1 MEITIS
7 IHPFKFGK
15 RFEFQVKT
23 SISDASFGKSPVSFQ
38 EPLRLFAL
46 EPVDVV
52 CLVAHAAA
60 ENGEPAPP
68 ENVPPEGWAEL
79 EYTEAPEVEG
89 FGKENRGSKR
99 PFFRNEKT
107 ERDDRFFAGKKMKQI
122 HETL

>member
-1 MEITIS
+1 M
-7 IHPFKFGK
+7 
-15 RFEFQVKT
+15 
-23 SISDASFGKSPVSFQ
+23 
-38 EPLRLFAL
+38 
-46 EPVDVV
+46 

-89 FGKENRGSKR
+89 FGKETGEND
-99 PFFRNEKT
+99 PVRNEKT
-107 ERDDRFFAGKKMKQI
+107 RGMIFCWEKNEKQ